1 MISESMISETVLLQS
16 SALRGSVLGRT
27 DVLDK
32 VKALSLLPDGM
43 HVTTA
48 MVAAYFE
55 VTVEA
60 VRQLAKR
67 HREELTANGMTVLRG
82 ADLRKFE
89 SDNTSLSLVSSPQ
102 ARRSL
107 TIYSRRAVLNVA
119 MLLRDSE
126 VARQV
131 RVYLLDTEY
140 QARTQPVDNPLPTTP
155 SALDARID
163 QRITHILGKT
173 VVPMFN
179 ALIETSSDHQRE
191 LIALRTGV
199 QRIEKRL
206 RQHHARLQ
214 RLESPREDRP
224 LAGVM
229 ASMDALNGREFE
241 EHVAA
246 LLRRDGCT
254 DVIVRGG
261 SRDRGIDITALTTD
275 GRTLVVQCKR
285 FSPHLSI
292 TSPEVQKF
300 VGAKVLHGSDVALFV
315 ATCPFTRDAR
325 DIAAESGIT
334 AVHRGL
340 LEEWSAGAPL
350 TVLQ

>member
-1 MISESMISETVLLQS
+1 MISETVLLES
-16 SALRGSVLGRT
+16 PALRGSVLART
-27 DVLDK
+27 DALDK

-67 HREELTANGMTVLRG
+67 HREELEANGMTVLRG
-82 ADLRKFE
+82 ADLRQFE
-89 SDNTSLSLVSSPQ
+89 SDNMSLSLLSYPQ

-107 TIYSRRAVLNVA
+107 TVYSRRAVLNIA
-119 MLLRDSE
+119 MLLRDSQT
-126 VARQV
+126 ACQV
-131 RVYLLDTEY
+131 RTYLLDTEY
-140 QARTQPVDNPLPTTP
+140 LARTQPVEDPAPATA
-155 SALDARID
+155 ALDARID
-163 QRITHILGKT
+163 ERITHILGRT

-191 LIALRTGV
+191 LVALRTGV
-199 QRIEKRL
+199 QRIEMRL

-214 RLESPREDRP
+214 RLEAPRQDRP

-229 ASMDALNGREFE
+229 ASMDAMNGREFE
-241 EHVAA
+241 EHVAT

-254 DVIVRGG
+254 EVIVRGG
-261 SRDRGIDITALTTD
+261 SRDRGIDITALTAD

-285 FSPHLSI
+285 FAPHLSI
-292 TSPEVQKF
+292 TSPEIQKF
-300 VGAKVLHGSDVALFV
+300 VGAKVLHSCEVALFV
-315 ATCPFTRDAR
+315 ATCPFTRDAQN
-325 DIAAESGIT
+325 IAAESGIT

-350 TVLQ
+350 TVL

>member
-1 MISESMISETVLLQS
+1 
-16 SALRGSVLGRT
+16 
-27 DVLDK
+27 
-32 VKALSLLPDGM
+32 
-43 HVTTA
+43 
-48 MVAAYFE
+48 
-55 VTVEA
+55 
-60 VRQLAKR
+60 
-67 HREELTANGMTVLRG
+67 
-82 ADLRKFE
+82 
-89 SDNTSLSLVSSPQ
+89 
-102 ARRSL
+102 
-107 TIYSRRAVLNVA
+107 

-131 RVYLLDTEY
+131 RVYLLDTEHL
-140 QARTQPVDNPLPTTP
+140 ARTQPVDNPAPTEP
-155 SALDARID
+155 AALDARID

-173 VVPMFN
+173 IVPMFN
-179 ALIETSSDHQRE
+179 VLIETSSDHQRE

-229 ASMDALNGREFE
+229 ASMDAMNGREFE
-241 EHVAA
+241 EHVAT

-254 DVIVRGG
+254 NVLVRGG
-261 SRDRGIDITALTTD
+261 SRDRGIDITALTSD

-285 FSPHLSI
+285 FAPHLNI
-292 TSPEVQKF
+292 TSPEIQKF
-300 VGAKVLHGSDVALFV
+300 IGAKVLHSSEIALFV
-315 ATCPFTRDAR
+315 ATCPFTRDAQN
-325 DIAAESGIT
+325 IAAESGIT

-350 TVLQ
+350 TVLR